1 MVKLDIL
8 IIKQAIVYE
17 YKHTNSQN
25 DQWMVRLKAIEAE
38 YYSIEN
44 SKSYMNMSIQIVNDQ
59 WMVRLEAI
67 EAEYYSIEN

>member
-1 MVKLDIL
+1 MTTTMVKLDIL

-44 SKSYMNMSIQIVNDQ
+44 SKSYMNM
-59 WMVRLEAI
+59 M
-67 EAEYYSIEN
+67 